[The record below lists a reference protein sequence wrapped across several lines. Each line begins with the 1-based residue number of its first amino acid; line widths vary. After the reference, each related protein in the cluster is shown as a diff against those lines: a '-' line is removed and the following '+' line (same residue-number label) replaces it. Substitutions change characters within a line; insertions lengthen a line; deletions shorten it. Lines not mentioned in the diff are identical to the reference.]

1 MNYLEPE
8 RLDALAAQYVLGTLS
23 RAARNRLD
31 RLSQRNESVATAIRI
46 WQNRLMPLAES
57 LPSVDPPERVWP
69 AILRRIQ
76 GPRES
81 GSIWAN
87 LSLWRGLALAG
98 FATAVALSVILLTP
112 RSEAPLETLVAVLAG
127 KDAQPALVASADR
140 SGRILTLKALAPV
153 QPASDRV
160 LQLWALPEQGN
171 PRSLGLLPTAGAG
184 SSVVRLDLSAPAGQ
198 ALQNIPAL
206 AVSLEPLGGSPTGL
220 PTGPVLYSGP
230 IQRLY

>member
-1 MNYLEPE
+1 MNYLKPE
-8 RLDALAAQYVLGTLS
+8 RLDALAGQYALGTLS
-23 RAARNRLD
+23 RAARDRLD
-31 RLSQRNESVATAIRI
+31 RLAQRNESVAAAIRT
-46 WQNRLMPLAES
+46 WQNLLLPLAES
-57 LPSVDPPERVWP
+57 LPPVVPPDRVWN
-69 AILRRIQ
+69 AIVRRVHGQ
-76 GPRES
+76 RGS

-87 LSLWRGLALAG
+87 LGLWRGLTLAG
-98 FATAVALSVILLTP
+98 FATALALSVILLSPRPETP
-112 RSEAPLETLVAVLAG
+112 IQTLVVVLAG
-127 KDAQPALVASADR
+127 QDARPALVASVDR
-140 SGRILTLKALAPV
+140 SSRTLTVKSVAPV

-171 PRSLGLLPTAGAG
+171 PRSLGLIPASGSGLWIARMDLP
-184 SSVVRLDLSAPAGQ
+184 APAGQ